1 MWFYQDVEVED
12 TESFE
17 MAVIY
22 CILNNTKHLMIF
34 IYLLYNI
41 YLKANLNINTYY
53 VLNLLNL
60 KLNKYQFLCHLYI
73 ILYYITYL
81 SINLIKIAITLSSVA
96 TLPLK
101 TSCVDV

>member
-22 CILNNTKHLMIF
+22 YILNNTNHLMIC
-34 IYLLYNI
+34 I
-41 YLKANLNINTYY
+41 YLKTNLNINTYY

-73 ILYYITYL
+73 SYYITYL
-81 SINLIKIAITLSSVA
+81 SINLIKIKIGNA
-96 TLPLK
+96 LK
-101 TSCVDV
+101 CINFTVKN